1 MHITTSN
8 MSATEDDVVE
18 AIKNV
23 VESGKYDV
31 LAIEQVEN
39 FTTG

>member
-1 MHITTSN
+1 MHIMTSN

-18 AIKNV
+18 AIQNV
-23 VESGKYDV
+23 VESGSYDV
-31 LAIEQVEN
+31 LAIEHVEN